1 VPPQTSLAAKNKQ
14 QASSRIVFPVS
25 WRTFFNVLIEP
36 GLVLASRGEM
46 SAPARASLHQFAKK
60 QWAGIAA
67 GPLLSDLPTFRR

>member
-14 QASSRIVFPVS
+14 QASRRIVFPVS

-46 SAPARASLHQFAKK
+46 SAPARA
-60 QWAGIAA
+60 
-67 GPLLSDLPTFRR
+67 